1 MRTVTA
7 IITNEGVKV
16 ALGCNEDDLE
26 KAAIAVLAAALVD
39 LSEPYGTGEERL
51 AAAEEIGA
59 RIVRVVGENLEKVIS
74 RAE

>member
-7 IITNEGVKV
+7 IITNDGVKV
-16 ALGCNEDDLE
+16 TLGCNEDDLE

-39 LSEPYGTGEERL
+39 LSGSYGTGEARL

-74 RAE
+74 RVE